1 MARPHALLRAGFP
14 YLTTLGMRR
23 MTHFPVDIAIGDE
36 GRLYVIC
43 RGEGVVEIRKFNWS
57 DEDLGTIGGPGR
69 GEGRLTWPAAIL
81 RDRDE
86 NLFVSDE
93 ALHRVSVFSRESGFL
108 SMWGEHGTGDGQ
120 LNRPSGM
127 AFDAEENI
135 YVADTLNHRVQK
147 LTRDGKFLLKW
158 GGFGQGEG
166 QFNMPWGIAVDELG
180 DVYVADWRN
189 DRIQKF
195 TPEGGFL
202 FKFGTSGSGNGQ
214 FNRPSGV
221 AVDSDGDIYVADW
234 GNNRVQQ
241 LDHTG
246 RYLDKFIGDA
256 TLGKAARTYLLA
268 NLKSLRLREMT
279 SLEPSKRF
287 RGPTS
292 VKLDR
297 EGRMYVTDYLSHRV
311 QVYKKEAYPLD
322 ADEIME
328 DLRSPTLST
337 T

>member
-221 AVDSDGDIYVADW
+221 AVGLGRRHIRCGLGQQPGTATRSYGPLSGQVHWRRDPGQGGQDLSSSESQVAPPARD
-234 GNNRVQQ
+234 
-241 LDHTG
+241 DFTG
-246 RYLDKFIGDA
+246 AIEEIQRAHFRKAGPGGENVRYGLPV
-256 TLGKAARTYLLA
+256 
-268 NLKSLRLREMT
+268 SQ
-279 SLEPSKRF
+279 
-287 RGPTS
+287 GPG
-292 VKLDR
+292 L
-297 EGRMYVTDYLSHRV
+297 
-311 QVYKKEAYPLD
+311 
-322 ADEIME
+322 
-328 DLRSPTLST
+328 
-337 T
+337 